1 MEDNK
6 TTVTQVNE
14 GQGTPQTNERMF
26 TQDEVNRIVQDRL
39 ARVKVANEPDQRELD
54 LQSRELA
61 LYARE
66 RIEENGL
73 DKTLADELKGMD
85 KATIDSGRVL
95 LVTPAIYQL
104 MKQSK
109 EIILSTNVGED
120 MRLKG
125 VISNLDG
132 MNVIK
137 VSSARVPEN
146 FGFMV
151 VHPCATVAP
160 TKLADY
166 KIHQDPPGIS
176 GTLIEGRIVYDAFV
190 LNNKKKA
197 IYYQENK
204 TV

>member
-85 KATIDSGRVL
+85 KATIDKVIKIIAPMAQRMNEPIRNAVGP
-95 LVTPAIYQL
+95 TNGKAIDSDSSIRAA
-104 MKQSK
+104 M
-109 EIILSTNVGED
+109 G
-120 MRLKG
+120 LKG
-125 VISNLDG
+125 
-132 MNVIK
+132 
-137 VSSARVPEN
+137 
-146 FGFMV
+146 
-151 VHPCATVAP
+151 
-160 TKLADY
+160 
-166 KIHQDPPGIS
+166 
-176 GTLIEGRIVYDAFV
+176 
-190 LNNKKKA
+190 
-197 IYYQENK
+197 
-204 TV
+204 

>member
-85 KATIDSGRVL
+85 KATIDKV
-95 LVTPAIYQL
+95 I
-104 MKQSK
+104 K
-109 EIILSTNVGED
+109 IIAPMAQRMNEPIRNAVGPINGKAMGSD
-120 MRLKG
+120 ASIRAAMGLKG
-125 VISNLDG
+125 
-132 MNVIK
+132 
-137 VSSARVPEN
+137 
-146 FGFMV
+146 
-151 VHPCATVAP
+151 
-160 TKLADY
+160 
-166 KIHQDPPGIS
+166 
-176 GTLIEGRIVYDAFV
+176 
-190 LNNKKKA
+190 
-197 IYYQENK
+197 
-204 TV
+204 

>member
-6 TTVTQVNE
+6 TTVTQANE

-85 KATIDSGRVL
+85 KATIDKV
-95 LVTPAIYQL
+95 I
-104 MKQSK
+104 K
-109 EIILSTNVGED
+109 IIAPMAQRMNEPIRNAVGPTNGKAMGSD
-120 MRLKG
+120 ASIRAAMGLKG
-125 VISNLDG
+125 
-132 MNVIK
+132 
-137 VSSARVPEN
+137 
-146 FGFMV
+146 
-151 VHPCATVAP
+151 
-160 TKLADY
+160 
-166 KIHQDPPGIS
+166 
-176 GTLIEGRIVYDAFV
+176 
-190 LNNKKKA
+190 
-197 IYYQENK
+197 
-204 TV
+204 

>member
-6 TTVTQVNE
+6 TTVTQANE

-85 KATIDSGRVL
+85 KATIDKV
-95 LVTPAIYQL
+95 I
-104 MKQSK
+104 K
-109 EIILSTNVGED
+109 IIAPMAQRMNEPIRNAVGPTNGKAMGSD
-120 MRLKG
+120 ASIRTAMGLKG
-125 VISNLDG
+125 
-132 MNVIK
+132 
-137 VSSARVPEN
+137 
-146 FGFMV
+146 
-151 VHPCATVAP
+151 
-160 TKLADY
+160 
-166 KIHQDPPGIS
+166 
-176 GTLIEGRIVYDAFV
+176 
-190 LNNKKKA
+190 
-197 IYYQENK
+197 
-204 TV
+204 

>member
-85 KATIDSGRVL
+85 KATIDKV
-95 LVTPAIYQL
+95 I
-104 MKQSK
+104 K
-109 EIILSTNVGED
+109 IIAPMAQRMNEPIRNAVGPTNGKAMGSD
-120 MRLKG
+120 ASIRAAMGLKG
-125 VISNLDG
+125 
-132 MNVIK
+132 
-137 VSSARVPEN
+137 
-146 FGFMV
+146 
-151 VHPCATVAP
+151 
-160 TKLADY
+160 
-166 KIHQDPPGIS
+166 
-176 GTLIEGRIVYDAFV
+176 
-190 LNNKKKA
+190 
-197 IYYQENK
+197 
-204 TV
+204 

>member
-39 ARVKVANEPDQRELD
+39 ARVKVANESDQRELD

-85 KATIDSGRVL
+85 KATIDKV
-95 LVTPAIYQL
+95 I
-104 MKQSK
+104 K
-109 EIILSTNVGED
+109 IIAPMAQRMNEPIRNAVGPTNGKAMGSD
-120 MRLKG
+120 ASIRAAMGLKG
-125 VISNLDG
+125 
-132 MNVIK
+132 
-137 VSSARVPEN
+137 
-146 FGFMV
+146 
-151 VHPCATVAP
+151 
-160 TKLADY
+160 
-166 KIHQDPPGIS
+166 
-176 GTLIEGRIVYDAFV
+176 
-190 LNNKKKA
+190 
-197 IYYQENK
+197 
-204 TV
+204 

>member
-54 LQSRELA
+54 LQSRGLA

-85 KATIDSGRVL
+85 KATIDKV
-95 LVTPAIYQL
+95 I
-104 MKQSK
+104 K
-109 EIILSTNVGED
+109 IIAPMAQRMNEPIRNAVGPTNGKAMGSD
-120 MRLKG
+120 ASIRAAMGLKG
-125 VISNLDG
+125 
-132 MNVIK
+132 
-137 VSSARVPEN
+137 
-146 FGFMV
+146 
-151 VHPCATVAP
+151 
-160 TKLADY
+160 
-166 KIHQDPPGIS
+166 
-176 GTLIEGRIVYDAFV
+176 
-190 LNNKKKA
+190 
-197 IYYQENK
+197 
-204 TV
+204 

>member
-73 DKTLADELKGMD
+73 DKTLADGLKGMD
-85 KATIDSGRVL
+85 KATIDKV
-95 LVTPAIYQL
+95 I
-104 MKQSK
+104 K
-109 EIILSTNVGED
+109 IIAPMAQRMNEPIRNAVGPTNGKAMGSD
-120 MRLKG
+120 ASIRAAMGLKG
-125 VISNLDG
+125 
-132 MNVIK
+132 
-137 VSSARVPEN
+137 
-146 FGFMV
+146 
-151 VHPCATVAP
+151 
-160 TKLADY
+160 
-166 KIHQDPPGIS
+166 
-176 GTLIEGRIVYDAFV
+176 
-190 LNNKKKA
+190 
-197 IYYQENK
+197 
-204 TV
+204 

>member
-85 KATIDSGRVL
+85 KATID
-95 LVTPAIYQL
+95 
-104 MKQSK
+104 K
-109 EIILSTNVGED
+109 
-120 MRLKG
+120 
-125 VISNLDG
+125 
-132 MNVIK
+132 VIK
-137 VSSARVPEN
+137 II
-146 FGFMV
+146 
-151 VHPCATVAP
+151 AP
-160 TKLADY
+160 MAQRMNEPIRNAVGPTNGKAM
-166 KIHQDPPGIS
+166 GS
-176 GTLIEGRIVYDAFV
+176 DASIRAAMGLKV
-190 LNNKKKA
+190 
-197 IYYQENK
+197 
-204 TV
+204 

>member
-85 KATIDSGRVL
+85 EATIDKVI
-95 LVTPAIYQL
+95 T
-104 MKQSK
+104 
-109 EIILSTNVGED
+109 ILAPMAQRMNELIRNAVGPTNGKAMGSD
-120 MRLKG
+120 ASIRAAMGLKG
-125 VISNLDG
+125 
-132 MNVIK
+132 
-137 VSSARVPEN
+137 
-146 FGFMV
+146 
-151 VHPCATVAP
+151 
-160 TKLADY
+160 
-166 KIHQDPPGIS
+166 
-176 GTLIEGRIVYDAFV
+176 
-190 LNNKKKA
+190 
-197 IYYQENK
+197 
-204 TV
+204 

>member
-85 KATIDSGRVL
+85 KATIDKVIKIIAPMAQRMNE
-95 LVTPAIYQL
+95 PIRNAIGP
-104 MKQSK
+104 
-109 EIILSTNVGED
+109 TNGKAMGSD
-120 MRLKG
+120 ASIRAAMGLKG
-125 VISNLDG
+125 
-132 MNVIK
+132 
-137 VSSARVPEN
+137 
-146 FGFMV
+146 
-151 VHPCATVAP
+151 
-160 TKLADY
+160 
-166 KIHQDPPGIS
+166 
-176 GTLIEGRIVYDAFV
+176 
-190 LNNKKKA
+190 
-197 IYYQENK
+197 
-204 TV
+204 

>member
-85 KATIDSGRVL
+85 EATIDKVI
-95 LVTPAIYQL
+95 T
-104 MKQSK
+104 
-109 EIILSTNVGED
+109 ILAPMAQRMNEPIRNAVGPTNGKAMGSD
-120 MRLKG
+120 ASIRAAMGLKG
-125 VISNLDG
+125 
-132 MNVIK
+132 
-137 VSSARVPEN
+137 
-146 FGFMV
+146 
-151 VHPCATVAP
+151 
-160 TKLADY
+160 
-166 KIHQDPPGIS
+166 
-176 GTLIEGRIVYDAFV
+176 
-190 LNNKKKA
+190 
-197 IYYQENK
+197 
-204 TV
+204 

>member
-6 TTVTQVNE
+6 TTVTQANE

-85 KATIDSGRVL
+85 KATIDKV
-95 LVTPAIYQL
+95 I
-104 MKQSK
+104 K
-109 EIILSTNVGED
+109 IIASMAQRMNEPIRNAVGPTNGKAMGSD
-120 MRLKG
+120 ASIRAAMGLKG
-125 VISNLDG
+125 
-132 MNVIK
+132 
-137 VSSARVPEN
+137 
-146 FGFMV
+146 
-151 VHPCATVAP
+151 
-160 TKLADY
+160 
-166 KIHQDPPGIS
+166 
-176 GTLIEGRIVYDAFV
+176 
-190 LNNKKKA
+190 
-197 IYYQENK
+197 
-204 TV
+204 

>member
-6 TTVTQVNE
+6 TTVTQTNE

-85 KATIDSGRVL
+85 KATIDKV
-95 LVTPAIYQL
+95 I
-104 MKQSK
+104 K
-109 EIILSTNVGED
+109 IIAPMAQRMNEPIRNAVGPTNGKAMD
-120 MRLKG
+120 SDASIRAAMGLKG
-125 VISNLDG
+125 
-132 MNVIK
+132 
-137 VSSARVPEN
+137 
-146 FGFMV
+146 
-151 VHPCATVAP
+151 
-160 TKLADY
+160 
-166 KIHQDPPGIS
+166 
-176 GTLIEGRIVYDAFV
+176 
-190 LNNKKKA
+190 
-197 IYYQENK
+197 
-204 TV
+204 

>member
-6 TTVTQVNE
+6 TTVTQANE

-85 KATIDSGRVL
+85 KATIDKV
-95 LVTPAIYQL
+95 I
-104 MKQSK
+104 K
-109 EIILSTNVGED
+109 IIAPMAQRMNEPIRNAVGPTTGKAMGSD
-120 MRLKG
+120 ASIRAAMGLKG
-125 VISNLDG
+125 
-132 MNVIK
+132 
-137 VSSARVPEN
+137 
-146 FGFMV
+146 
-151 VHPCATVAP
+151 
-160 TKLADY
+160 
-166 KIHQDPPGIS
+166 
-176 GTLIEGRIVYDAFV
+176 
-190 LNNKKKA
+190 
-197 IYYQENK
+197 
-204 TV
+204 

>member
-6 TTVTQVNE
+6 TTVTQANE

-85 KATIDSGRVL
+85 KATID
-95 LVTPAIYQL
+95 
-104 MKQSK
+104 K
-109 EIILSTNVGED
+109 
-120 MRLKG
+120 
-125 VISNLDG
+125 
-132 MNVIK
+132 VIK
-137 VSSARVPEN
+137 II
-146 FGFMV
+146 
-151 VHPCATVAP
+151 AP
-160 TKLADY
+160 MAQRMKEPIPQCCWSY
-166 KIHQDPPGIS
+166 
-176 GTLIEGRIVYDAFV
+176 
-190 LNNKKKA
+190 
-197 IYYQENK
+197 
-204 TV
+204 

>member
-14 GQGTPQTNERMF
+14 GQGTSQTNERMF

-85 KATIDSGRVL
+85 KATIDKV
-95 LVTPAIYQL
+95 I
-104 MKQSK
+104 K
-109 EIILSTNVGED
+109 IIAPMAQRMNEPIRNAVGPTNGKAMGSD
-120 MRLKG
+120 ASIRAAMGLKG
-125 VISNLDG
+125 
-132 MNVIK
+132 
-137 VSSARVPEN
+137 
-146 FGFMV
+146 
-151 VHPCATVAP
+151 
-160 TKLADY
+160 
-166 KIHQDPPGIS
+166 
-176 GTLIEGRIVYDAFV
+176 
-190 LNNKKKA
+190 
-197 IYYQENK
+197 
-204 TV
+204 

>member
-6 TTVTQVNE
+6 TTVTQKNE

-85 KATIDSGRVL
+85 KATIDKV
-95 LVTPAIYQL
+95 I
-104 MKQSK
+104 K
-109 EIILSTNVGED
+109 IIAPMAQRMNEPIRNAVGPTNGKAMGSD
-120 MRLKG
+120 ASIRAAMGLKG
-125 VISNLDG
+125 
-132 MNVIK
+132 
-137 VSSARVPEN
+137 
-146 FGFMV
+146 
-151 VHPCATVAP
+151 
-160 TKLADY
+160 
-166 KIHQDPPGIS
+166 
-176 GTLIEGRIVYDAFV
+176 
-190 LNNKKKA
+190 
-197 IYYQENK
+197 
-204 TV
+204 